1 MRTRSIFLSL
11 AFLLGGVLSSFGQS
25 PVGIWK
31 TVDDATGE
39 AKSHIEIY
47 EEGGKMYGKV
57 IKFLR
62 KGVDPNRVCDQC
74 KGDKKNQK
82 IMGMVIVDGLESYKD
97 YWKDGTILDPENG
110 KEYGCSVWFEEGKND
125 ELSVRGKHWTG
136 LYRTQTWYRV
146 Q

>member
-1 MRTRSIFLSL
+1 MYTKSIFLSL
-11 AFLLGGVLSSFGQS
+11 ALVFSSLTGLLAQS

-62 KGVDPNRVCDQC
+62 AGVDPEQVCDNC
-74 KGDKKNQK
+74 KGSKKNQK
-82 IMGMVIVDGLESYKD
+82 IMGMVIVDGLVAYKE

-110 KEYGCSVWFEEGKND
+110 KEYGCSIWFDDGKTD